1 MVYTL
6 SPLFIEYFHQSR
18 PVLSRAVY
26 FGRRYFFSNVSW
38 LSTGLFRSFSANC
51 ASNIFPKRSNLSES
65 FTRLCNCSDKG
76 ENNQS
81 NEAVNNSKPHP
92 VFKVSMVIPNYLFH
106 FPTNKIA
113 FLYVYPVCTFYYHT
127 LLHSKSWV
135 IHLVV
140 IFVGKV
146 YHKLSVGASYNTNTL
161 S

>member
-113 FLYVYPVCTFYYHT
+113 FLYISCLYFLLSYTVGKRL
-127 LLHSKSWV
+127 LLHTAKA
-135 IHLVV
+135 
-140 IFVGKV
+140 G
-146 YHKLSVGASYNTNTL
+146 
-161 S
+161 